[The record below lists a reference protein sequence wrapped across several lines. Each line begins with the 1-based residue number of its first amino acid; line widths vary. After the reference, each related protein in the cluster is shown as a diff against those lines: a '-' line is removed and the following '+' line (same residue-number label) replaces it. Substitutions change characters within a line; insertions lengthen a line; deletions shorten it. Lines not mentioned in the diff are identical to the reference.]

1 MHPLGVV
8 PKAKVDCWQSALGF
22 MMSIFLSVDYVDWI
36 SQTGGGTLSAPT
48 GCSPRDCGR
57 LLAVDYSLKEYI
69 LLFFLDSTSAG
80 RSSGIRTGGGTL
92 SAPTGCSPRD
102 YGGLL
107 AVDHGLSIYCLCCF
121 LL

>member
-69 LLFFLDSTSAG
+69 SPLFFEVDWS
-80 RSSGIRTGGGTL
+80 TL
-92 SAPTGCSPRD
+92 SSI
-102 YGGLL
+102 GLVG
-107 AVDHGLSIYCLCCF
+107 AR
-121 LL
+121 